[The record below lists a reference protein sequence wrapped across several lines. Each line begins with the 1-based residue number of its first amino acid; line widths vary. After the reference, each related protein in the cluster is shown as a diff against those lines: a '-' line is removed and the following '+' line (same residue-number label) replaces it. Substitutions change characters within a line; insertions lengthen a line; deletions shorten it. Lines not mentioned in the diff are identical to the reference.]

1 MGESREI
8 NRSKYQKCLQQHK
21 GEADAEYSG
30 TASQHRRL
38 DQNLSH
44 NVRRPGAQSD
54 PYAKLMA
61 PRESARKQK
70 TRDIRAC
77 DQEDRR
83 DRAEKYVQGLS
94 KIAANV
100 IEQQSNLNAG
110 RIAILRVLLRE
121 TSSYRIHFR
130 SRLRPTGITPTTVAS
145 RSPTVMCLPTMSGE
159 EWNSDSQN

>member
-1 MGESREI
+1 MIRRPP
-8 NRSKYQKCLQQHK
+8 RSTLFPYTTLFR
-21 GEADAEYSG
+21 S
-30 TASQHRRL
+30 L

-70 TRDIRAC
+70 TRDVRAC
-77 DQEDRR
+77 DQEHRR
-83 DRAEKYVQGLS
+83 DRTEKYVQGLS

-100 IEQQSNLNAG
+100 IEQQANLDAD

-121 TSSYRIHFR
+121 TSLYRIHFR
-130 SRLRPTGITPTTVAS
+130 SRLRHTDIRLEPPNHLD
-145 RSPTVMCLPTMSGE
+145 SPVGTFGRQTNGFLLRAPDGA
-159 EWNSDSQN
+159 